1 MKLTSQKEC
10 FMLKKYL
17 SAIIV
22 AGAAVL
28 ALIFG
33 LILPGASATKEVF
46 GSTATK
52 TVNFL
57 GLVFGGATITT
68 QSGNTT
74 NSITITGGM
83 SIFGLISFLALIAGI
98 ALVVVSIFV
107 KGKKFD
113 FIGAICIAVAGIF
126 AFFLLTCGTD
136 ITGVTINGT
145 TSNGTAAFTEVYEEF
160 KLGAGAI
167 IYGIVATLGG
177 AFGIVNNFKKLV

>member
-1 MKLTSQKEC
+1 
-10 FMLKKYL
+10 MLKKYL

-33 LILPGASATKEVF
+33 LILPGASATEEVF

-113 FIGAICIAVAGIF
+113 FIGAICIAAAGIF

-136 ITGVTINGT
+136 ITATVGSLTHAT
-145 TSNGTAAFTEVYEEF
+145 PFTEYFQEVG
-160 KLGAGAI
+160 LGAGAI

-177 AFGIVNNFKKLV
+177 AFGIVNNFKKLI

>member
-1 MKLTSQKEC
+1 
-10 FMLKKYL
+10 MLKKYL

-33 LILPGASATKEVF
+33 LILPGAAYSVEQFGVTESQTANLIGLMF
-46 GSTATK
+46 GST
-52 TVNFL
+52 
-57 GLVFGGATITT
+57 TITVT
-68 QSGNTT
+68 AGNVTA
-74 NSITITGGM
+74 SMIYQGGM

-126 AFFLLTCGTD
+126 AFLLLTCGTD

>member
-1 MKLTSQKEC
+1 
-10 FMLKKYL
+10 MLKKYL

-33 LILPGASATKEVF
+33 LILPGAAYTSEVL
-46 GSTATK
+46 GRTTTI

-57 GLVFGGATITT
+57 GLVFGGATVTKQT
-68 QSGNTT
+68 GNTT
-74 NSITITGGM
+74 STATITGGM
-83 SIFGLISFLALIAGI
+83 STMGLISFLALIAGI

-113 FIGAICIAVAGIF
+113 FIGSICIAVAGVL
-126 AFFLLTCGTD
+126 AFFLLTGGTD
-136 ITGVTINGT
+136 VTT
-145 TSNGTAAFTEVYEEF
+145 TLGGLAIPFTEAFEDYS
-160 KLGAGAI
+160 LGAGAI